1 METLILFAMVLGFLF
16 VGVPVGLS
24 LGLSSILYVALFT
37 TESLS
42 SVAISLFGVGTHYTL
57 LAIPFFILA
66 SSFMST
72 GGVAKRLIRFAIA
85 AVGHF
90 EVVSRWPQ
98 CLRA

>member
-42 SVAISLFGVGTHYTL
+42 SVAISLLV
-57 LAIPFFILA
+57 LARTTPCLRSH
-66 SSFMST
+66 SSFWHR
-72 GGVAKRLIRFAIA
+72 ALCRP
-85 AVGHF
+85 
-90 EVVSRWPQ
+90 VV
-98 CLRA
+98 

>member
-1 METLILFAMVLGFLF
+1 METAILFAMVLGFLF

-57 LAIPFFILA
+57 LWRSTASRNLA
-66 SSFMST
+66 AT
-72 GGVAKRLIRFAIA
+72 DNVRFL
-85 AVGHF
+85 
-90 EVVSRWPQ
+90 SQ
-98 CLRA
+98 K